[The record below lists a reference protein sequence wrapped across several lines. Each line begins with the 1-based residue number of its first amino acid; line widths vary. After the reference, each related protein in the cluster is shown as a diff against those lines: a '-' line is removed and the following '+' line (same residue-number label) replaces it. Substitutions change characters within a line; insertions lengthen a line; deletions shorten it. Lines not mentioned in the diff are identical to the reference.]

1 MFVSIETENIE
12 TKNLASYENSNNEE
26 EDFEEDNEQENVSHD
41 DNADNSNSSN
51 AHSSNLHNT
60 HNSLNSVSEEDDN
73 DNLKYAS
80 KCTSYCDGNEYKL
93 VMLSARIAHDIH
105 AGKKNA
111 LQNAVEWDKPTA
123 QAIISIGRD
132 PSKPAKIL
140 DEILNTSGDASTS
153 IVSVS
158 DFDFFEQDDTN
169 NNVQADDTVASEI
182 AALSALNN
190 I

>member
-1 MFVSIETENIE
+1 MFVSIEKTETRDENEIKYQNE
-12 TKNLASYENSNNEE
+12 TEDYFITNENFKDDN
-26 EDFEEDNEQENVSHD
+26 EDFEENKEQETYNGS
-41 DNADNSNSSN
+41 DNTNE
-51 AHSSNLHNT
+51 HIT
-60 HNSLNSVSEEDDN
+60 TNSLNPTSEADDN

-80 KCTSYCDGNEYKL
+80 RCTSYCDGNEYKF

-105 AGKKNA
+105 AGKKNT

-169 NNVQADDTVASEI
+169 NNIQVDDTVASEI

>member
-1 MFVSIETENIE
+1 MFVSIKNENIE
-12 TKNLASYENSNNEE
+12 TKELETEDYTS
-26 EDFEEDNEQENVSHD
+26 EDFEDETEDSEESEQENVSHED
-41 DNADNSNSSN
+41 KVISSN
-51 AHSSNLHNT
+51 AHSSNLHI
-60 HNSLNSVSEEDDN
+60 SLNSVSDEDDS

-140 DEILNTSGDASTS
+140 DEILHTSGDASTS